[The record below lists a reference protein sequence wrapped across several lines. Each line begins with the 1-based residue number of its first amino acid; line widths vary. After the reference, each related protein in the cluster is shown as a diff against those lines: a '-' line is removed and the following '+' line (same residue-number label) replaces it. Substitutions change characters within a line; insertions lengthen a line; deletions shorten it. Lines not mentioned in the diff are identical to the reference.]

1 MKLHVFAVGRK
12 MPAWVN
18 AGFDEYA
25 RRMPRTLRVEL
36 MEIKPA
42 ARTGGEQSAQW
53 LRIEAQRI
61 RAAVPAG
68 CVQVVLDE
76 RGKLPTTDEFARRL
90 ESWQRD
96 ARPVA
101 FIIGGAD
108 GIAWEFQR
116 GADWLLAL
124 SRLTLPHGLTRV
136 LLAEQL
142 YRAASLLAGHPY
154 HRE

>member
-25 RRMPRTLRVEL
+25 RRMPRTLRLEL
-36 MEIKPA
+36 IEIKPA
-42 ARTGGEQSAQW
+42 DRASGERSVQW
-53 LRIEAQRI
+53 LVTEAQRI
-61 RAAVPAG
+61 RATVPAD

-76 RGKLPTTDEFARRL
+76 RGELPTTVEFARRL
-90 ESWQRD
+90 ECWQRD

-108 GIAWEFQR
+108 GIATELQR
-116 GADWLLAL
+116 DADWLLAL
-124 SRLTLPHGLTRV
+124 SRLTLPHGLARV

-142 YRAASLLAGHPY
+142 YRATSVLAGHPY

>member
-1 MKLHVFAVGRK
+1 MKLQVFAVGRK

-25 RRMPRTLRVEL
+25 RRMPRTLCVEL
-36 MEIKPA
+36 IEIKPA
-42 ARTGGEQSAQW
+42 VRASGERSAQW
-53 LRIEAQRI
+53 LVTETQRI
-61 RAAVPAG
+61 RAAVPTD

-76 RGKLPTTDEFARRL
+76 RGELPTTIEFARRL
-90 ESWQRD
+90 EHWQRD

-108 GIAWEFQR
+108 GTARELQR
-116 GADWLLAL
+116 DADWLLAL

-142 YRAASLLAGHPY
+142 YRVASLLAGHPY